1 MRGEQE
7 YPVEPLALPSSTH
20 TPATEEVLGS
30 PSGRLFVERAR
41 AASPAFGLASQDA
54 AIVASICWRLAGI
67 PLALELAAAK
77 VRFLSPSS
85 LLTRL
90 DRVLSTGWARDLP
103 QRQRTMRATLD
114 WSYGLRSEAEKA
126 LFRRLSVFAG
136 GFTLEA
142 AESIGT
148 AAGTMCED
156 VLDLL
161 GRLVE
166 QSLVTA
172 EAGGGEERYGMLEPV
187 RQYAAEE
194 LKESGEAE
202 QTRRRHAVYFL
213 QLA

>member
-90 DRVLSTGWARDLP
+90 DRVLSTG
-103 QRQRTMRATLD
+103 
-114 WSYGLRSEAEKA
+114 
-126 LFRRLSVFAG
+126 
-136 GFTLEA
+136 
-142 AESIGT
+142 
-148 AAGTMCED
+148 
-156 VLDLL
+156 
-161 GRLVE
+161 
-166 QSLVTA
+166 
-172 EAGGGEERYGMLEPV
+172 
-187 RQYAAEE
+187 
-194 LKESGEAE
+194 
-202 QTRRRHAVYFL
+202 
-213 QLA
+213 

>member
-136 GFTLEA
+136 GFTL
-142 AESIGT
+142 
-148 AAGTMCED
+148 AAGASWAK
-156 VLDLL
+156 
-161 GRLVE
+161 G
-166 QSLVTA
+166 
-172 EAGGGEERYGMLEPV
+172 
-187 RQYAAEE
+187 
-194 LKESGEAE
+194 
-202 QTRRRHAVYFL
+202 RRRPCERQRLLAGPGYCSERSLSKEATETSGGAVVPPSFL
-213 QLA
+213 VSSRPLAMRLRTAR